1 MNFTNMTVPN
11 LTSTG
16 MGGLIRFADDATG
29 NMMGLVFIVGI
40 IIITFLRQNG
50 TFKQNIASSMFIG
63 SMTAILFFILGIAS
77 EYLVLVV
84 VILTAL
90 SMVVLVA

>member
-11 LTSTG
+11 LTSSGLGG
-16 MGGLIRFADDATG
+16 MVRFADDATG
-29 NMMGLVFIVGI
+29 NLLGLVFLVGI
-40 IIITFLRQNG
+40 ILIVFIRQNG
-50 TFKQNIASSMFIG
+50 TFKQNIASSLFIG
-63 SMTAILFFILGIAS
+63 SITAILFFILGILN

-90 SMVVLVA
+90 SMVVLVQ